1 MVKYYL
7 LNTSSFRPLL
17 FVTLNTT
24 EGNNSESNLDL
35 IIEKYEDG
43 EEEELFGK
51 IK

>member
-1 MVKYYL
+1 MRSLRILIKA
-7 LNTSSFRPLL
+7 
-17 FVTLNTT
+17 
-24 EGNNSESNLDL
+24 GGQNNRYLDL